1 MTKVIICTRKRTLK
15 DSNSSDKG
23 VLASTNSLLI
33 IKKNHVTN
41 DTNLNLNIILK
52 A

>member
-1 MTKVIICTRKRTLK
+1 MTKALICTRKRTLK
-15 DSNSSDKG
+15 DSDSSENG
-23 VLASTNSLLI
+23 VLASTNGLLI

-41 DTNLNLNIILK
+41 NTNLNLNIILK